1 MPSSENPSI
10 HTAESITSP
19 HDPFRVSV
27 VIPVY
32 KAGKFIDRAVARVL
46 EQPEVSEVILMEDGS
61 PDDSLQRCEALAT
74 RFPQVKVY
82 QHPDRQNHGAG
93 ETRNAAIRHTTQPF
107 VAFADADNLYL
118 PGRFLRDREVFAGD
132 PTIDGV
138 YNAQGIHYE
147 SEAAREKF
155 VSGGLGFAELLTVSE
170 RVPPEQMLNVML
182 GRHPSARMIGG
193 LGIDAITLR
202 RRCFDKAGDFDK
214 RLRLQQ
220 DVHFFMKLAA
230 SCRMAPSCIETP
242 VALRGVHENMRSTDP
257 QAMARF
263 RRMRWQL
270 FVEWADRNLPDRERL
285 NLIHRAW
292 NDFRMRDATGLRAV
306 LHLAVDSLRQP
317 GEVFRQDGRF
327 DRNVRDVLG
336 RNGLTLRLLSL
347 KNRMVRRIGRGPQ
360 PPSGRQTANSG

>member
-1 MPSSENPSI
+1 V
-10 HTAESITSP
+10 
-19 HDPFRVSV
+19 F
-27 VIPVY
+27 
-32 KAGKFIDRAVARVL
+32 
-46 EQPEVSEVILMEDGS
+46 
-61 PDDSLQRCEALAT
+61 
-74 RFPQVKVY
+74 
-82 QHPDRQNHGAG
+82 QHPDKQNHGAG

-118 PGRFLRDREVFAGD
+118 PGRFTRDREVFACD

-182 GRHPSARMIGG
+182 GRHQSARMIGG

-202 RRCFDKAGDFDK
+202 RRCFDKSGDFDK

-257 QAMARF
+257 QAMAGY

-270 FVEWADRNLPDRERL
+270 FVEWADEHLEDPDRRA
-285 NLIHRAW
+285 LIHTVY
-292 NDFRMRDATGLRAV
+292 NDFRMRDARGAKALWRFASDAV
-306 LHLAVDSLRQP
+306 CRP
-317 GEVFRQDGRF
+317 GEFFRQDGRF
-327 DRNVRDVLG
+327 DRNMRDVVG
-336 RNGLTLRLLSL
+336 GGQLTARLLSL
-347 KNRMVRRIGRGPQ
+347 KNRFVRLIGRGPQ
-360 PPSGRQTANSG
+360 SPADAQPLMGG